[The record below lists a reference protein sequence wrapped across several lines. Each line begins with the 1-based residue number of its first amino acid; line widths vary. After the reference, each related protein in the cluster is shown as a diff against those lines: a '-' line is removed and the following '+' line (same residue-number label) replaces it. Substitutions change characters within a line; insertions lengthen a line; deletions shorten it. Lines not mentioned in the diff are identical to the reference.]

1 MRLFFAIL
9 AVFVASYALA
19 DEKRYG
25 SFILNTEIPNTLF
38 FFDEIR
44 QNDSFELRKA
54 LRNHDIENIVLASP
68 GGNVF
73 EGLQMA
79 GIIFDKQ
86 LRTYIPRN
94 TVCASACS
102 YLFFAGKERLADGD
116 LGVHQAASANS
127 QDKQAIGE
135 TQYVTQFT
143 VSEIIGFLN
152 EFGTPAFVFERMF
165 QDLEMYYF
173 DPIELME
180 LNTSDFNLEINEKV
194 AIARYVFERIDRK
207 HKTEH
212 DQVEAPKEDQLS
224 EKELIALI
232 QQKLNDV
239 GCNAGLVDGI
249 WGRKTNS
256 AAVKFAKRAGLPV
269 TPEELIS
276 EQFIDALSKAKAG
289 HCPKPKPQPK
299 KIGPKTFA
307 KYYKVFCDG
316 LDVDMLV
323 EVSNVNLKLQKF
335 VYSTEGIPV
344 WLFWD
349 GNRLDDRVNMMRD
362 GRVLFDKN
370 GFVYRFEY
378 SSVEAKPVCRRLVYE
393 AIK

>member
-9 AVFVASYALA
+9 AVVVASYALA

-54 LRNHDIENIVLASP
+54 LRNHDVENIVLASP

-127 QDKQAIGE
+127 QDKQAIGQ

-180 LNTSDFNLEINEKV
+180 LNTSDFDLETNEKV
-194 AIARYVFERIDRK
+194 AIARYVFKRIDRK
-207 HKTEH
+207 HNAEH
-212 DQVEAPKEDQLS
+212 DQVEAPKEDTLS

-335 VYSTEGIPV
+335 VLSTEGIPV

-349 GNRLDDRVNMMRD
+349 GNRLDDRVNMMRN

-370 GFVYRFEY
+370 GFVHRFEY
-378 SSVEAKPVCRRLVYE
+378 SSVEAKPVCRRLAYE